1 MGICGSS
8 EREQTIV
15 PVYFQ
20 DIKDGKLFQENTKQ
34 NLPNENQ
41 QNNSS
46 LTFQFKESS
55 PNSNKNIF
63 SSKNPPPNFKRR
75 DHSHM
80 TVLPSKQQPF
90 KRHLQNSQNSKAFQ
104 TSNTNNEMSS
114 KREENTFQ
122 RRNKKST
129 TLVERSKSSAIFAE
143 ELKLC
148 VLKQTIIGDSGNN
161 PLLKYQIIR
170 KLGEGSYGIVYLVHN
185 TLTNTRVTMKKI
197 IKVKENEV
205 DNLTIK
211 NEIDILKKLDHPNIV
226 KIIEYYD
233 SKDAF
238 YIITEYCKKGE
249 LYGYIKHEYSER
261 QLAVLFYQVFS
272 GLCYLHDN
280 NILHRDI
287 KLENILISEIEKDPI
302 TSKLFFWIKIID
314 FGTAKI
320 FRQNKRERAIV
331 GSSYYI
337 APEVLEKNYNEKCD
351 TWSVGVIL
359 YMLIVGRAPFDGKD
373 DDEIITSIKIGTYNS
388 KHKKLLDKS
397 PELQDLVKKLLDINN
412 TTRLSAKQALDH
424 PWFKKANGRRLYSN
438 FEESSILPYIDNLFG
453 YTFQSKFQQLVLAF
467 IVHNIPIS
475 NETKIIHKLF
485 RYFNLKGDCKL
496 TKPELTEGLCQF
508 KSRDEVNKYIEDI
521 FILLDGDNNGYIEYE
536 EFLRACLDKKVILT
550 DSNLKY
556 AFDFLDKEKTHNL
569 SAKVIMSSFVK
580 EGNTKLEE
588 IFQHTIDEVDTDHD
602 GHINFEEFKELMLD
616 VS

>member
-1 MGICGSS
+1 MGICVSS
-8 EREQTIV
+8 SQDQNIV
-15 PVYFQ
+15 PLLY
-20 DIKDGKLFQENTKQ
+20 QETKANSFFPHGNQTPQ
-34 NLPNENQ
+34 NKTNP
-41 QNNSS
+41 S
-46 LTFQFKESS
+46 LTFQFKET
-55 PNSNKNIF
+55 PTHSNANDL
-63 SSKNPPPNFKRR
+63 PPPKFKRR
-75 DHSHM
+75 DMSQM
-80 TVLPSKQQPF
+80 TVLPSKQQPYKRGF
-90 KRHLQNSQNSKAFQ
+90 KNPQANSTKYVRAKVSNIEAASPSDNTSKNDDPEI
-104 TSNTNNEMSS
+104 T
-114 KREENTFQ
+114 

-129 TLVERSKSSAIFAE
+129 TLVERSKTSAIFAE

-161 PLLKYQIIR
+161 PLTKYQVIR
-170 KLGEGSYGIVYLVHN
+170 KLGEGSYGVVYLVLN
-185 TLTNTRVTMKKI
+185 NVNNTRVTMKKI

-205 DNLTIK
+205 DNLAIK
-211 NEIDILKKLDHPNIV
+211 NEIDILRKLDHPNIV
-226 KIIEYYD
+226 KIIEYYET
-233 SKDAF
+233 AEAY
-238 YIITEYCKKGE
+238 YIITEFCEKGE
-249 LYGYIKHEYSER
+249 LYGYINHEYSER

-287 KLENILISEIEKDPI
+287 KLENVLVSEIEKDPI
-302 TSKLFFWIKIID
+302 TSKLFYWIKIID

-320 FRQNKRERAIV
+320 FLKNKRERAIV

-337 APEVLEKNYNEKCD
+337 APEVLKKNYNEKCD

-359 YMLIVGRAPFDGKD
+359 YMLIVGRAPFDGED
-373 DDEIITSIKIGTYNS
+373 DDEIISRIKIGTYNT

-397 PELQDLVKKLLDINN
+397 PELQDLVKKLLDVNN
-412 TTRLSAKQALDH
+412 ATRLSAKQALDH
-424 PWFKKANGRRLYSN
+424 SWFKKVNGRWLYSN
-438 FEESSILPYIDNLFG
+438 FEESSILPYINNLFG

-496 TKPELTEGLCQF
+496 SKPELTEGLCQF
-508 KSRDEVNKYIEDI
+508 KPREEVNRYIEDI

-536 EFLRACLDKKVILT
+536 EFLRACLDKRVILCE
-550 DSNLKY
+550 SNLKY

-569 SAKVIMSSFVK
+569 SAKVIMSSFVQ

-602 GHINFEEFKELMLD
+602 GHINFEEFKELMLE